1 MLLVWAQ
8 LASVLLASPQGR
20 LSFPSLA
27 EADLGGPLGDAGA
40 EADLPEAA
48 FRASSVLEP
57 RAGRLST
64 LGALPSHWADPL
76 HLARLLLS

>member
-8 LASVLLASPQGR
+8 LASVPLASPQGR

-27 EADLGGPLGDAGA
+27 EADLGGGLGDAGA

-48 FRASSVLEP
+48 FRA
-57 RAGRLST
+57 
-64 LGALPSHWADPL
+64 
-76 HLARLLLS
+76 

>member
-8 LASVLLASPQGR
+8 LSSVPLASSQGR

-27 EADLGGPLGDAGA
+27 EADLGGPQGDAGA

-48 FRASSVLEP
+48 FLASSVLEP

-64 LGALPSHWADPL
+64 PGALPSHWADPSGW
-76 HLARLLLS
+76 ARLP